1 MKRHTMKRH
10 TPALALVLL
19 LLLTGIAI
27 AQTGDVISSFT
38 QPVLVTVSQV
48 IPADI
53 TLAIPQDDGA
63 VLTVTAPITVGVNL
77 QITLDGAHVT
87 AVEAGETEPPAVV
100 VEELAPTADPAP
112 LSQTVNDITVEVLD
126 LIVFPFDALADE
138 DPDAADHLRRLADF
152 DPAAAGLLTIRVT
165 NGADEP
171 DYIVPIQH
179 AALVVGADQIDLAG
193 YYTLITGD
201 LDGDYYPGV
210 TKEGG
215 VAFAMQQ
222 STWDAIVAGAPVNY
236 FIDTADSKWAFK
248 IAPTLPIE

>member
-1 MKRHTMKRH
+1 MKR
-10 TPALALVLL
+10 LAPVLVLTL
-19 LLLTGIAI
+19 LILLAGVAI
-27 AQTGDVISSFT
+27 AQSGALPGLT
-38 QPVLVTVSQV
+38 QPVLVTVSQS

-53 TLAIPQDDGA
+53 TLAIPQEDGA

-77 QITLDGAHVT
+77 QITIDGVHVV
-87 AVEAGETEPPAVV
+87 AVEAGDTEPPAVA
-100 VEELAPTADPAP
+100 VEALAPTADPPP

-126 LIVFPFDALADE
+126 LIVFPFAALADE
-138 DPDAADHLRRLADF
+138 EPDAADRLRRLADF

-165 NGADEP
+165 NGASEP

-179 AALVVGADQIDLAG
+179 AALVVGADQIDLNN

-222 STWDAIVAGAPVNY
+222 STWDAIAAGAPINY
-236 FIDTADSKWAFK
+236 FIDTADSKWAFE
-248 IAPTLPIE
+248 ITPTLPIE